1 MVSWRVQSLFFLNDL
16 GQKVHSNWW
25 VGLLVDEEGD
35 DGLERPRWWRRLWE
49 VDDHGEGSICAGEE
63 PWLHAEETLLE
74 EVSE

>member
-1 MVSWRVQSLFFLNDL
+1 M
-16 GQKVHSNWW
+16 
-25 VGLLVDEEGD
+25 LVDEEGD
-35 DGLERPRWWRRLWE
+35 DGLERPRWWRRLWK